1 MSLEKVK
8 KIKKEIQGASHIDDT
23 CREKLLGIVGDL
35 EKELSSLD
43 ASHKTS
49 ADKLAEKAH
58 ESTMQAIKDSGSRQD
73 ELDQEIEGLK
83 NAVDEFEV
91 THPKLVQ
98 LVNRFCMMLSDIG
111 I

>member
-8 KIKKEIQGASHIDDT
+8 KIEKEIKEASRIDDASKG
-23 CREKLLGIVGDL
+23 KLLEVIGDL
-35 EKELSSLD
+35 KEELKSLD
-43 ASHKTS
+43 ASNKMS
-49 ADKLAEKAH
+49 ADMLADKAH
-58 ESTMQAIKDSGSRQD
+58 ESTIQAVKEGDDFDR
-73 ELDQEIEGLK
+73 EIEGLK
-83 NAVDEFEV
+83 SSVEEFEI